1 MPGHGVLS
9 GGPGGYP
16 LAMTGRSESPSFRA
30 SDADREKVVRVL
42 RDSAVE
48 GRLAHDSFVR
58 RIDLALRAH
67 DQRALDDL
75 VADLPGARPVGLPAT
90 LRTRMSAFAEQLSVA
105 ARSSRPPLLRLPG
118 TRQPEIVIG
127 RGRDCDL
134 VLSDLTVS
142 RTHAMLRLFGD
153 EWFLEDLG
161 STNGTR
167 VNGLRIRTPS
177 MVRPGDRVSF
187 GRVALRVA

>member
-1 MPGHGVLS
+1 
-9 GGPGGYP
+9 
-16 LAMTGRSESPSFRA
+16 MTGNAESPSFRA
-30 SDADREKVVRVL
+30 SDADRVRGVRVL

-75 VADLPGARPVGLPAT
+75 VADLPSARPVGLPAT

-105 ARSSRPPLLRLPG
+105 ARSPRQPLLHLPG
-118 TRQPEIVIG
+118 PRQPQIVIG
-127 RGRDCDL
+127 RGCDCDL
-134 VLSDLTVS
+134 VLADLTVS
-142 RTHAMLRLFGD
+142 RTHALLRLFGD

-167 VNGLRIRTPS
+167 LNGIRIRTAS
-177 MVRPGDRVSF
+177 MVRRGDRVSF
-187 GRVALRVA
+187 GRVALRVG